1 MNIKIMILPIIA
13 SAMLF
18 AHENKDKKHG
28 VAPATDST
36 YQKECASCH
45 FGFQAGLLPKRSWE
59 KMMDNLEDHFQSD
72 ASLDANT
79 TAYLKDYLIR
89 NSADSTQQYKKSK
102 KLVRSIDSTDTPLR
116 ITQLKYFKKEHREIP
131 KRMITQEEVGSL
143 SNCMACH
150 TNADKGSYSERG
162 IVIPNYGKWED

>member
-1 MNIKIMILPIIA
+1 
-13 SAMLF
+13 
-18 AHENKDKKHG
+18 
-28 VAPATDST
+28 
-36 YQKECASCH
+36 
-45 FGFQAGLLPKRSWE
+45 
-59 KMMDNLEDHFQSD
+59 MDNLEDHFQSD